1 MVIEFIGDDQ
11 QYYLLTLHDD
21 KKPVWQHKA
30 LLNEGL
36 DDLAN
41 EVEEIPD
48 DETDDY

>member
-1 MVIEFIGDDQ
+1 MVMEFIGDDQ

-21 KKPVWQHKA
+21 KKPVWQHKV

-41 EVEEIPD
+41 EIEEVID
-48 DETDDY
+48 DETDEY